1 LSFDGERRSLLCC
14 AAMIRAAAIIG
25 LSESRPHRLP
35 GAMHDRVPN
44 DGESELIGE
53 AAGAALTASSRR

>member
-25 LSESRPHRLP
+25 LSESRPHHTKP
-35 GAMHDRVPN
+35 PAGGAGKEKER
-44 DGESELIGE
+44 
-53 AAGAALTASSRR
+53 